1 MINPKSY
8 TGDIMQQP
16 SRFLNDFP
24 IDMIEEWNVGSS
36 WTDEEAPF

>member
-1 MINPKSY
+1 
-8 TGDIMQQP
+8 MQQP